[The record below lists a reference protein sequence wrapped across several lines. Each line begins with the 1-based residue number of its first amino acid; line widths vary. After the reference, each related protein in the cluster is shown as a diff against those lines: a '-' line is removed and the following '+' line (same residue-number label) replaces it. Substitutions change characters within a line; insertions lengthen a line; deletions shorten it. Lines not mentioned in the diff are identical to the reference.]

1 MSLGKISCQWGTL
14 DRGCKK
20 IAENIQFKIDCI
32 VGISR
37 GGLVPATMLA
47 HLLEVREVHA
57 MGIRSYDLEHIS
69 SPAEIYQNCFKNS
82 KNLYSGKTI
91 LIVDDISD
99 KGNTFLNV
107 MKEARKNHANINILT
122 ASIYV
127 RGSTDYTPHF
137 FYKKIKDEWVVF
149 PYEK

>member
-1 MSLGKISCQWGTL
+1 MKKISCPWRTL

-20 IAENIQFKIDCI
+20 IAESIQFDIDHI

-37 GGLVPATMLA
+37 GGLVPATILA
-47 HLLEVREVHA
+47 HKLNVREVHTI
-57 MGIRSYDLEHIS
+57 GIRSYNLEHINS
-69 SPAEIYQNCFKNS
+69 TTKIYQNCFKNCERDGVYCG
-82 KNLYSGKTI
+82 KNI

-99 KGNTFLNV
+99 KGNTLMRV
-107 MKEARKNHANINILT
+107 MAEARECHPNINILT

-127 RGSTDYTPHF
+127 RESTDYVPHF